1 MSQIENQWEQIKQI
15 KTEIM
20 RHMLALGLDWHDEV
34 AMAQLARECK
44 AFSAANAQAAYASGD
59 RTLKTRAELFA
70 MVSIMIKTMEEA
82 ANENRD
88 VHGGEVWKAFAK
100 HLYS

>member
-1 MSQIENQWEQIKQI
+1 MSQIENQWEQIKHI
-15 KTEIM
+15 ETGIM
-20 RHMLALGLDWHDEV
+20 RHMLALGLDWNDEV
-34 AMAQLARECK
+34 AMARLARECK
-44 AFSAANAQAAYASGD
+44 TFSAADAQAVYASGD
-59 RTLKTRAELFA
+59 RTRKTRAELFA

-88 VHGGEVWKAFAK
+88 VHGGDVWKAFAK

>member
-1 MSQIENQWEQIKQI
+1 MSQIENQWEQIKHI
-15 KTEIM
+15 ETGIM
-20 RHMLALGLDWHDEV
+20 RHMLALGLDWNDEV
-34 AMAQLARECK
+34 AMARLARECK
-44 AFSAANAQAAYASGD
+44 TFSAAHAQAVYASGD
-59 RTLKTRAELFA
+59 RTRKTRAELFA